1 MSTLPAVD
9 LRAVMEGHV
18 LRAAHTTLRATGTQC
33 SILRYSIYGIA
44 CTLQKRPAG
53 LYIGIME
60 YQYLAYTII
69 IKLPFMDHACIP
81 STEKRPKYINRNVVR
96 QDP

>member
-44 CTLQKRPAG
+44 CTLQK
-53 LYIGIME
+53 E
-60 YQYLAYTII
+60 YQYLAYHEAAIHGPCCMHSQPP
-69 IKLPFMDHACIP
+69 KSVP
-81 STEKRPKYINRNVVR
+81 SI
-96 QDP
+96 